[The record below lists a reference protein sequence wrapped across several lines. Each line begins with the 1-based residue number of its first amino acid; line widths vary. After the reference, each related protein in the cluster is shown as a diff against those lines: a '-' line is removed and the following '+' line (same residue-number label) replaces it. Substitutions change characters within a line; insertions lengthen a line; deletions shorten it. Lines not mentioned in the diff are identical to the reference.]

1 MHTHAVARAV
11 RGIEPLVA
19 AEVRTLGRVRATRHR
34 EVWFETAEPGP
45 GLLGLRT
52 ADDVLLVAAVVGGI
66 GRDRS
71 ALGRLGRA
79 AREIDVPSLMRLR
92 RRITTPPRQAGV
104 DIRQDAGPPRP
115 AGVEVSASF
124 VGRRNYTRFELEDS
138 VGAALAAPLGL
149 PYHSRRDGGVPP
161 GGSVAWRVTVEDD
174 QAVIALR
181 VADRP
186 LHRRPYKLG
195 TVAGTLHPPV
205 AAAMARLAG
214 LDGAG
219 VGGAG
224 GEGTGGE
231 GTGTVLDPCCGA
243 GTTLIEAHALSPGA
257 RLLGVDRDPL
267 ALDIAAANA
276 GRAASWA
283 SGLPGP
289 FAWALGDAGRLPV
302 PDGGVD
308 RVLVN
313 PPWGRQVA
321 PAGSLARDAGL
332 LWRETHR
339 VLADDGIAVALLH
352 EGAPGATG
360 VPPGFDVERTLE
372 VSLAGRHPV
381 IAVLR
386 KRPRPRR
393 GGVP

>member
-1 MHTHAVARAV
+1 MRTYAVARAV

-19 AEVRTLGRVRATRHR
+19 AEISGLGRVRATRHR

-52 ADDVLLVAAVVGGI
+52 ADDVLLVAAVVDGV

-71 ALGRLGRA
+71 ALERLGRA
-79 AREIDVPSLMRLR
+79 AREIDAPGLLRLR
-92 RRITTPPRQAGV
+92 RRITGAARRADGEAREQG
-104 DIRQDAGPPRP
+104 GPSPLT
-115 AGVEVSASF
+115 GVEVSASF
-124 VGRRNYTRFELEDS
+124 VGRRNYTRFDLEDS
-138 VGAALAAPLGL
+138 VGAALARPLGL
-149 PYHSRRDGGVPP
+149 PYHPRRDGGVPP
-161 GGSVAWRVTVEDD
+161 GGSLAWRVTVEDD

-195 TVAGTLHPPV
+195 TVAGTLHPPM

-214 LDGAG
+214 I
-219 VGGAG
+219 GGA
-224 GEGTGGE
+224 
-231 GTGTVLDPCCGA
+231 GTVLDPCCGA
-243 GTTLIEAHALSPGA
+243 GTTLIEAHALAPGA
-257 RLLGVDRDPL
+257 CLLGVDRDPL
-267 ALDIAAANA
+267 ALRTAAANA
-276 GRAASWA
+276 ARASSGRSAF
-283 SGLPGP
+283 G
-289 FAWALGDAGRLPV
+289 WALGDAGRLPV
-302 PDGGVD
+302 PDGGVE

-321 PAGSLARDAGL
+321 PSGALARDAGL
-332 LWRETHR
+332 LWRELWR
-339 VLADDGIAVALLH
+339 VLAGDGVAVALLH

-360 VPPGFDVERTLE
+360 VPPGFEVERTLE

-393 GGVP
+393 RRDR